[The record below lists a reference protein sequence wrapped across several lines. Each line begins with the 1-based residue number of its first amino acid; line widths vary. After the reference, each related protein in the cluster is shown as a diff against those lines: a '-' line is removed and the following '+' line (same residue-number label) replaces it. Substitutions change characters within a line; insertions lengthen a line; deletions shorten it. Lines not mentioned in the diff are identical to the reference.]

1 MICPSCN
8 TDSMRINISKSGNI
22 TCHNCGSFSES
33 GGSSTDKL
41 LTRNASRITDEQVQ
55 YEGDTITPYVVDK
68 NTNQAVV
75 NEEFINLYPEQAAQ
89 TYTKSELASVGQP
102 DLQPTIETDTKEGIE
117 FSGDASE
124 AIRDIVQV

>member
-1 MICPSCN
+1 MRCPICSKESSHIRI
-8 TDSMRINISKSGNI
+8 DSWGVG
-22 TCHNCGSFSES
+22 CHHCRGFSES

-55 YEGDTITPYVVDK
+55 YEGDVITPYIVDK

-102 DLQPTIETDTKEGIE
+102 DLKPAAVVQSTEGIE

-124 AIRDIVQV
+124 AIRDIVQT

>member
-1 MICPSCN
+1 MICLSCS

-89 TYTKSELASVGQP
+89 TYNKSELASVGQP
-102 DLQPTIETDTKEGIE
+102 DLKPAEVEQDNSGVE
-117 FSGDASE
+117 FVGDAE
-124 AIRDIVQV
+124 TAIGDIVGS